1 MSPERGKT
9 AEELRLDEARE
20 KGVPWEQWGPYLS
33 ERQWGTVREDYSDN
47 GDAWNYFTHDQAR
60 SRAYHWGEDGLA
72 GFSDDHQRLCLAVAL
87 WNGKDPILKERL
99 FGLTNSE
106 GNHGEDVKEYY
117 FYLDSTPTHSY
128 MKYLY
133 KYPQNAYPYN
143 DLVETNR
150 RRGRNDWEYEL
161 LNTGIFNDDRYFDV
175 FVEYAK
181 ASPTDILIQISVGN
195 RGPDAATLHVLPT
208 LWFRNTWTWWP
219 DQSKPSLRQKPGEN
233 IVTIEAS
240 DAELGGFLL
249 QCDGN
254 PRLLFTENDTNNE
267 RIFGTPNTTPY
278 VKDGVNNYVVA
289 GQQDAVNPGQIGTK
303 AAAHYQ
309 LNVGAGQTS
318 VIRLRLSNAASR
330 DPFGRQFNETFARR
344 LREADAFYQAITPP
358 RISEDEARVMRQALA
373 GMLWSKQYFF
383 YDTDRWL
390 EEHGYDAM
398 RPTPRQVRNRE
409 WFHMIGDNI
418 ISMPD
423 KWEYPWFA
431 AWDLAFHTLALATVD
446 IDFAKQQLDLLLR
459 QAYLHP
465 TGQIPAYE
473 WNFSDVNP
481 PVQAWA
487 TIFLFRMEQA
497 VRGQTDLDFL
507 KRMFG
512 RLTSN
517 FGWWVNR
524 KDRFGRSLFEGGF
537 LGLDNIGVF
546 DRSAPLPTGGHLE
559 QADGTAWVALFCQ
572 NMLEI
577 AFELAAHDP
586 TYEELAANYAMEF
599 VLIARAMN
607 GIGPDGMWDEEDG
620 FYYDVLRLPDG
631 TAMRLKVRSMVGLL
645 PLCATTVVEKWQRER
660 VPRLTAAV
668 QERLRRMPELRES
681 IHETGPGHFGVAG
694 RGIMGLVNEDRLR
707 RILTRML
714 DENEFL
720 SPYGIR
726 SLSRYHAEH
735 SYVFNAGGQEF
746 RVSYLPAESDS
757 GMFGGNSNWR
767 GPIWMPVNALIIRA
781 LMHYFSYY
789 GDNFKIECPTGS
801 GNLMNLFEVAHEIV
815 NRLTRIFLRNESGR
829 RPVFGGDEKFQRDP
843 HWRDNLLFYEYFH
856 GDNGAGIGASH
867 QTGWTGVIAGLI
879 DIFGKLDAETFLQG
893 GPEAA
898 LGREKETV

>member
-1 MSPERGKT
+1 M
-9 AEELRLDEARE
+9 
-20 KGVPWEQWGPYLS
+20 
-33 ERQWGTVREDYSDN
+33 
-47 GDAWNYFTHDQAR
+47 
-60 SRAYHWGEDGLA
+60 
-72 GFSDDHQRLCLAVAL
+72 
-87 WNGKDPILKERL
+87 
-99 FGLTNSE
+99 
-106 GNHGEDVKEYY
+106 
-117 FYLDSTPTHSY
+117 
-128 MKYLY
+128 
-133 KYPQNAYPYN
+133 
-143 DLVETNR
+143 
-150 RRGRNDWEYEL
+150 
-161 LNTGIFNDDRYFDV
+161 
-175 FVEYAK
+175 
-181 ASPTDILIQISVGN
+181 IQISVAN
-195 RGPDAATLHVLPT
+195 RGSEPAQLHVLPT

-219 DQSKPSLRQKPGEN
+219 EQPKPSLRQKPEEN
-233 IVTIEAS
+233 TVTIETSHA
-240 DAELGGFLL
+240 DLGGFLL
-249 QCDGN
+249 RCDGN
-254 PRLLFTENDTNNE
+254 PQLLFTENDTNNE
-267 RIFGTPNTTPY
+267 RLFGTPNATLY
-278 VKDGVNNYVVA
+278 VKDGINHYVVS
-289 GQQDAVNPGQIGTK
+289 GRQEAVNPSQTGTK

-309 LNVGAGQTS
+309 LDIGGGETAV
-318 VIRLRLSNAASR
+318 VRLKLSNTGSR
-330 DPFGRQFNETFARR
+330 NPFGGQFDQIVEQRR
-344 LREADAFYQAITPP
+344 READEFYRAITPA
-358 RISEDEARVMRQALA
+358 RVGEDAANVMRQALA

-409 WFHMIGDNI
+409 WFHMIGDHV

-446 IDFAKQQLDLLLR
+446 IDFAKEQLDLLLR
-459 QAYLHP
+459 QMYLHP

-487 TIFLFRMEQA
+487 AIFLYRMEQA

-507 KRMFG
+507 KRVFG
-512 RLTSN
+512 RLAQN

-577 AFELAAHDP
+577 AFELAAQDP

-607 GIGPDGMWDEEDG
+607 EIGPDGMWDEEDG

-631 TAMRLKVRSMVGLL
+631 TATRLKVRSMVGLL
-645 PLCATTVVEKWQRER
+645 PLCATTAVDKWQRDR

-681 IHETGPGHFGVAG
+681 IHETGPGHLGVAE
-694 RGIMGLVNEDRLR
+694 RGIMGLINQNRLR

-735 SYVFNAGGQEF
+735 PYVFSAGGQEY

-757 GMFGGNSNWR
+757 GIFGGNSNWR

-815 NRLTRIFLRNESGR
+815 DRLTRIFLREENGR
-829 RPVFGGDEKFQRDP
+829 RPVFGGAEKFQRDP

-879 DIFGKLDAETFLQG
+879 DIFGKLDADTFLQG
-893 GPEAA
+893 GREAA
-898 LGREKETV
+898 FGREKETA